1 MVFPIALACLLLL
14 SIATSLS
21 ASQWVFQRL
30 FPHQCVCQC
39 FCSSPHPWPAGH
51 PAVFSLGNKI
61 PRLVSINA
69 ESTGVTGVFEGCP
82 VLEGS
87 GRDADP
93 RQRQLLGPS
102 VLAKNDCSSA
112 HRRGASPPARLLHCL
127 PSLSVVP
134 QHPATSH
141 RLRQAKRTLENK

>member
-21 ASQWVFQRL
+21 VSQWVFQRL
-30 FPHQCVCQC
+30 LPHQCVCQC

-69 ESTGVTGVFEGCP
+69 ESTGVTGAFEMRP

-87 GRDADP
+87 GRDVDP
-93 RQRQLLGPS
+93 RQRQLLDRT

-112 HRRGASPPARLLHCL
+112 HRRGASPPTRLLHRL

-134 QHPATSH
+134 QHPAMSH
-141 RLRQAKRTLENK
+141 RLRQAKRTLEYK

>member
-1 MVFPIALACLLLL
+1 MVFPIAPSCLLLL

-30 FPHQCVCQC
+30 LPHQYVSQC

-69 ESTGVTGVFEGCP
+69 ESTGVTGVFEGRP

-87 GRDADP
+87 GPDVNP

-112 HRRGASPPARLLHCL
+112 HRRGASPAARLLHRL